1 MDGCGDGGGNVGA
14 TATATGV
21 PHFTQNCASS
31 DNCEPHFL
39 QYPIGLIC
47 TSKTVPPLTS
57 YYTSRRFYYAMRI
70 QLTKFELE
78 IMDILWRLEEASVRE
93 VMDALSEKKRPAY
106 TTVQTIIQRLE
117 QKGAVRR
124 TRKIGNA
131 LMFEPSVTRTSAYRR
146 VIDELLTLFGGAAQP
161 VVAHLLESGKLTL
174 EDLKALEEAE
184 AAKKKGAKK

>member
-1 MDGCGDGGGNVGA
+1 
-14 TATATGV
+14 V
-21 PHFTQNCASS
+21 P
-31 DNCEPHFL
+31 
-39 QYPIGLIC
+39 Y
-47 TSKTVPPLTS
+47 LTS
-57 YYTSRRFYYAMRI
+57 YYSGSRFYYTMRI

-78 IMDILWRLEEASVRE
+78 IMDVLWRLEEASVRE

-106 TTVQTIIQRLE
+106 TTVQTIVQRLE

-131 LMFEPSVTRTSAYRR
+131 LMFEPSVTRVSAYRR
-146 VIDELLTLFGGAAQP
+146 AVDELLALFGGSAQP

-184 AAKKKGAKK
+184 GKKPKKGSRK